1 MGDHLVNPQAMARAQ
16 GKQMV
21 RATDLGD
28 GVALVGF
35 ELQPL
40 MPVPTEG
47 EEASVAVGLFA
58 IGGKSSPLLL
68 DVELR
73 AVLVTELG
81 RVTLAHLKQIL
92 VEPLQTEP
100 TAEAAPQ

>member
-1 MGDHLVNPQAMARAQ
+1 MGDARFNPQAMAKAQ
-16 GKQMV
+16 GKQMI

-40 MPVPTEG
+40 MPVPAEG
-47 EEASVAVGLFA
+47 EEATVAVGLFA
-58 IGGKSSPLLL
+58 IGGKSSPLSIG
-68 DVELR
+68 VELR

-81 RVTLAHLKQIL
+81 RVTLAHLKRLL
-92 VEPLQTEP
+92 VESAETESAKES
-100 TAEAAPQ
+100 TPQ

>member
-21 RATDLGD
+21 RAIDLGD

-40 MPVPTEG
+40 MAVPAEG

-58 IGGKSSPLLL
+58 IGGKSSPLSLN
-68 DVELR
+68 VELR
-73 AVLVTELG
+73 AVLVTEFG
-81 RVTLAHLKQIL
+81 RVTLAHLKRLL
-92 VEPLQTEP
+92 VESAETESAKES
-100 TAEAAPQ
+100 TPQ